1 MNDQNA
7 KRDEGK
13 LRLSLVPMEIVEA
26 IAVVREYGNEKYHEV
41 DNWKTVEPERY
52 VDAAFRH
59 FVAYLREPYGKD
71 AESSIPHLYHLACN
85 IAFLCSLEISRGT
98 VPPPQDVQMTRRHPG
113 DIAEK
118 PFTFVR
124 GEK

>member
-1 MNDQNA
+1 MNDQTA
-7 KRDEGK
+7 KRDNGK
-13 LRLSLVPMEIVEA
+13 LRLSLVPMDIVEA
-26 IAVVREYGNEKYHEV
+26 VAVVREYGDEKYGST
-41 DNWKTVEPERY
+41 DNWKQVEPQRY

-71 AESSIPHLYHLACN
+71 PESGIPHLYHLACN

-113 DIAEK
+113 DIADK
-118 PFTFVR
+118 PFTFV
-124 GEK
+124 GK